1 MNRFRKMVEQ
11 IRHFRDRVLQ
21 INENSFDGIAL
32 ELFRFQ
38 ARFNPVYAGY
48 LGNLGVSPDSVLE
61 ASRIPFLPIR
71 FFRNHPVCTG
81 EWMPAAEFHS
91 SGTTGMVTSTHLV
104 DDLDYYHGHARRI
117 FEREVGPLSGANLI
131 AVLPSYVERN
141 DSSLVSMVDQFVKWT
156 GSSLSGFFKPDPTVV
171 SDRISEAL
179 ATGRPTILF
188 GVTFALLDLVA
199 AGIDFSGV
207 TVIET
212 GGMKGRRK
220 EIVREELHQ
229 LLRSANPRRICSEY
243 GMTELLSQAYAVDGT
258 RFKTPPSM
266 RVMFREVN
274 DPFSP
279 PSLTGQGILMVID
292 LANVH
297 SCCFIETQDLGRG
310 NEAGFEV
317 LGRVDHSDIRGCSLL
332 SA

>member
-1 MNRFRKMVEQ
+1 MVEQ
-11 IRHFRDRVLQ
+11 IRSYRDLVLQ

-48 LGNLGVSPDSVLE
+48 LNALGISPASVKEVSH
-61 ASRIPFLPIR
+61 IPFLPIR
-71 FFRNHPVCTG
+71 FFRNHQVCTG
-81 EWMPAAEFHS
+81 EWSPAVAFHS

-104 DDLDYYHGHARRI
+104 DDLHYYHEHARRI
-117 FEREVGPLSGANLI
+117 FEHHIGPLAGANLI

-141 DSSLVSMVDQFVKWT
+141 DSSLVSMVDRFVQWT
-156 GSSLSGFFKPDPTVV
+156 GSSFSGFFKPDPMI
-171 SDRISEAL
+171 ISARLREARE
-179 ATGRPTILF
+179 TGRPTYLF

-199 AGIDFSGV
+199 AGIDLSGV

-220 EIVREELHQ
+220 EIIRAELHH
-229 LLRSANPRRICSEY
+229 LLDAAHPASICSEY

-258 RFKTPPSM
+258 HFKVPASM

-274 DPFSP
+274 DPFSA
-279 PSLTGQGILMVID
+279 PSLAGQGILMVAD

-332 SA
+332 TA